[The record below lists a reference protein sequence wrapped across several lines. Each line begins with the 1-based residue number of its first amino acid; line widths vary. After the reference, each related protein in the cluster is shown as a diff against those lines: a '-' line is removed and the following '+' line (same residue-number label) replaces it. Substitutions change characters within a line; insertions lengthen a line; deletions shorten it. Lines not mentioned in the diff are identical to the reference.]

1 MRYLSAKQVA
11 EQVGVSISTV
21 RTYLRSGK
29 LPSFKIGKL
38 RRISE
43 VDLDDFVTG
52 RKHRNNLAAADH
64 RMKTKLLDEAVE
76 HMADW
81 ESKKKKMWVDQEERT
96 APVLGKR

>member
-52 RKHRNNLAAADH
+52 RKHRSNLAAADH
-64 RMKTKLLDEAVE
+64 QMRTKLLAEAAE

-81 ESKKKKMWVDQEERT
+81 ESKRKKLWIEERT
-96 APVLGKR
+96 APVLSMGRK